1 MAEYLFLM
9 RDDATTDETDSWD
22 DYIRKL
28 SEAGAF
34 EGGSAVGTGV
44 CMRKR
49 GATPP
54 LTEGLVGYMRVT
66 APSIAAA
73 QSLVPGNPHFEAGG
87 TIEIRELPRTD

>member
-1 MAEYLFLM
+1 MH
-9 RDDATTDETDSWD
+9 DDATIDEAISWE

-28 SEAGAF
+28 REAGGAF
-34 EGGSAVGTGV
+34 EGGSVVGDGV
-44 CMRKR
+44 CVRKN

-54 LTEGLVGYMRVT
+54 ATAHLVGYMRVT

-87 TIEIRELPRTD
+87 TVEIRELPRTD